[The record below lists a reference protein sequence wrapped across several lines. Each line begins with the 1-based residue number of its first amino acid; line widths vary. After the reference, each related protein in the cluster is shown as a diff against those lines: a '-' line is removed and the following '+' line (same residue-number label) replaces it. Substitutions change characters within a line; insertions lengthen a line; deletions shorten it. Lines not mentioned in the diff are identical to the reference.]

1 MLNLFCFWSIGIK
14 SLYKG
19 CLMINGVNASV
30 VSTNALN
37 REVLN
42 RQNENTEV
50 KEKEQVQQLSRAE
63 QIKEQI
69 KNGEYK
75 IDLQQ
80 TSEKMASNLLNL

>member
-1 MLNLFCFWSIGIK
+1 
-14 SLYKG
+14 
-19 CLMINGVNASV
+19 MINGVNASIA
-30 VSTNALN
+30 TANTLN

-42 RQNENTEV
+42 KQNESTEA
-50 KEKEQVQQLSRAE
+50 KEKEQVQLSRAE

>member
-1 MLNLFCFWSIGIK
+1 MVNGINTSIK
-14 SLYKG
+14 AT
-19 CLMINGVNASV
+19 V
-30 VSTNALN
+30 ALN
-37 REVLN
+37 RDIISK
-42 RQNENTEV
+42 QSENNEV
-50 KEKEQVQQLSRAE
+50 KEKEQVQLSRAE

>member
-1 MLNLFCFWSIGIK
+1 MALITHQQ
-14 SLYKG
+14 KG
-19 CLMINGVNASV
+19 CLMVNGINTSIKA
-30 VSTNALN
+30 TAALN
-37 REVLN
+37 RDLISK
-42 RQNENTEV
+42 QNENNEV
-50 KEKEQVQQLSRAE
+50 KEKEQVQLSRAE

>member
-1 MLNLFCFWSIGIK
+1 
-14 SLYKG
+14 
-19 CLMINGVNASV
+19 MINGVNASV

-75 IDLQQ
+75 IDLRQ
-80 TSEKMASNLLNL
+80 TAQKMASNLLNL

>member
-1 MLNLFCFWSIGIK
+1 MV
-14 SLYKG
+14 
-19 CLMINGVNASV
+19 NGVNTSIVAAKTLSRE
-30 VSTNALN
+30 TLN
-37 REVLN
+37 K
-42 RQNENTEV
+42 QNESTEV
-50 KEKEQVQQLSRAE
+50 KEKEQVQLSRAE

>member
-1 MLNLFCFWSIGIK
+1 
-14 SLYKG
+14 
-19 CLMINGVNASV
+19 MINGVNASIA
-30 VSTNALN
+30 TANTLN
-37 REVLN
+37 REVQN
-42 RQNENTEV
+42 KQNENTAEV
-50 KEKEQVQQLSRAE
+50 KEKEQVQLSRAE

>member
-1 MLNLFCFWSIGIK
+1 MVNGINTSIK
-14 SLYKG
+14 
-19 CLMINGVNASV
+19 A
-30 VSTNALN
+30 TTALN
-37 REVLN
+37 RDILSK
-42 RQNENTEV
+42 QNENNEV
-50 KEKEQVQQLSRAE
+50 KEKEQVQFSRAE

>member
-1 MLNLFCFWSIGIK
+1 MV
-14 SLYKG
+14 
-19 CLMINGVNASV
+19 NGVNTSV
-30 VSTNALN
+30 VAAKTLSRETLN
-37 REVLN
+37 K
-42 RQNENTEV
+42 QNENTEV
-50 KEKEQVQQLSRAE
+50 KEKEQVQLSRAE

>member
-1 MLNLFCFWSIGIK
+1 MV
-14 SLYKG
+14 
-19 CLMINGVNASV
+19 NGVNTSV
-30 VSTNALN
+30 KVANMLN
-37 REVLN
+37 RDVLAK
-42 RQNENTEV
+42 QNENNEV
-50 KEKEQVQQLSRAE
+50 KEKEQTQLSKVE

>member
-1 MLNLFCFWSIGIK
+1 
-14 SLYKG
+14 
-19 CLMINGVNASV
+19 MINGVNASV

-63 QIKEQI
+63 QIKEH
-69 KNGEYK
+69 
-75 IDLQQ
+75 
-80 TSEKMASNLLNL
+80 

>member
-1 MLNLFCFWSIGIK
+1 MALITHQQ
-14 SLYKG
+14 KG
-19 CLMINGVNASV
+19 CLMVNGINTSIKA
-30 VSTNALN
+30 TATLN
-37 REVLN
+37 RDLISK
-42 RQNENTEV
+42 QNENNEV
-50 KEKEQVQQLSRAE
+50 KEKEQVQLSRAE

>member
-1 MLNLFCFWSIGIK
+1 MVNGINTSIK
-14 SLYKG
+14 
-19 CLMINGVNASV
+19 A
-30 VSTNALN
+30 TAALN
-37 REVLN
+37 RDLISK
-42 RQNENTEV
+42 QNENNEV
-50 KEKEQVQQLSRAE
+50 NEKEQVQLSRAE

>member
-1 MLNLFCFWSIGIK
+1 MVNGINTSIK
-14 SLYKG
+14 
-19 CLMINGVNASV
+19 A
-30 VSTNALN
+30 TATLN
-37 REVLN
+37 RDLISK
-42 RQNENTEV
+42 QNENNEV
-50 KEKEQVQQLSRAE
+50 KEKEQVQLSRAE

>member
-1 MLNLFCFWSIGIK
+1 MV
-14 SLYKG
+14 
-19 CLMINGVNASV
+19 NGVNTSIVAAK
-30 VSTNALN
+30 TLN
-37 REVLN
+37 RETLN
-42 RQNENTEV
+42 KQNESTEV
-50 KEKEQVQQLSRAE
+50 KEKEQVQLSGAE

>member
-1 MLNLFCFWSIGIK
+1 
-14 SLYKG
+14 
-19 CLMINGVNASV
+19 MINGVNTGIQAANV
-30 VSTNALN
+30 LN
-37 REVLN
+37 REMFN
-42 RQNENTEV
+42 KQNESNEIKA
-50 KEKEQVQQLSRAE
+50 KEEAQLSKAE

>member
-1 MLNLFCFWSIGIK
+1 MVNGINTSIK
-14 SLYKG
+14 
-19 CLMINGVNASV
+19 A
-30 VSTNALN
+30 TTALN
-37 REVLN
+37 RDLISK
-42 RQNENTEV
+42 QNENNEV
-50 KEKEQVQQLSRAE
+50 KEKEQVQISRAE

>member
-1 MLNLFCFWSIGIK
+1 MV
-14 SLYKG
+14 
-19 CLMINGVNASV
+19 NGVNTSIVAAKTLSRE
-30 VSTNALN
+30 TLN
-37 REVLN
+37 K
-42 RQNENTEV
+42 QNESTEV
-50 KEKEQVQQLSRAE
+50 KEREQVQLSRAE

>member
-1 MLNLFCFWSIGIK
+1 MVNGINTSIK
-14 SLYKG
+14 
-19 CLMINGVNASV
+19 A
-30 VSTNALN
+30 TAALN
-37 REVLN
+37 RDIISK
-42 RQNENTEV
+42 QSENNEV
-50 KEKEQVQQLSRAE
+50 KEKEQVQLSRAE

>member
-1 MLNLFCFWSIGIK
+1 MVNGINTSIK
-14 SLYKG
+14 
-19 CLMINGVNASV
+19 A
-30 VSTNALN
+30 TATLN
-37 REVLN
+37 RDLISK
-42 RQNENTEV
+42 QNENNEG
-50 KEKEQVQQLSRAE
+50 KEKEQVQLSRAE

>member
-1 MLNLFCFWSIGIK
+1 
-14 SLYKG
+14 
-19 CLMINGVNASV
+19 MINGVNASV

>member
-1 MLNLFCFWSIGIK
+1 MVNGINTSIK
-14 SLYKG
+14 
-19 CLMINGVNASV
+19 A
-30 VSTNALN
+30 TATLN
-37 REVLN
+37 RDIISK
-42 RQNENTEV
+42 QSENNEV
-50 KEKEQVQQLSRAE
+50 KEKEQVQLSRAE